1 MHPMR
6 ELRIATRASDLALAQ
21 ARAVGAMLRSSAPE
35 IEIALVVVE
44 SSGDRDR
51 VSPVAELTEMGAFV
65 RGVQAAVLDGRA
77 DLAVH
82 SLKDLP
88 TTQSDGLV
96 VAAYPERQSPY
107 DVLVGVP
114 LDQLAYGAVVGT
126 GSPRRAAQLRALR
139 PDIEIV
145 ELRGNVPTRIRR
157 VEDGEVAAAVLA
169 EAGLTRL
176 GLTDAIVYRF
186 AVDEM
191 TPAPGQGVLAVETL
205 AEGSARAAVA
215 AIDDA
220 ELRWIVDAERLLL
233 SATGAGCR
241 AALGALASKT
251 ETGMSMVTFVDDEFG
266 PRRAVVRGESPDDL
280 VKAARKE
287 LQL

>member
-35 IEIALVVVE
+35 TEIALVVVE

-65 RGVQAAVLDGRA
+65 RAVQAAVLDGRA

-96 VAAYPERQSPY
+96 VAAFPERQSPY
-107 DVLVGVP
+107 DVLVGAP

-266 PRRAVVRGESPDDL
+266 PRRAVVRAETPDDL

-287 LQL
+287 LRL

>member
-1 MHPMR
+1 MR

>member
-205 AEGSARAAVA
+205 AGGSARAAVA

-241 AALGALASKT
+241 SALGALASKT